1 MSAMDVVFLVLFGLL
16 TLRAF
21 LRGFTGEIFSL
32 ASFALGLV
40 AAIFFFKTGA
50 VFLRTLILKD
60 IPLVPEIMSF
70 VILFLIVFIIGKIL
84 ERMVKDIV
92 DRLKLG
98 GLNSFLGFILGMV
111 EGIARRALILV
122 VLSIQP
128 LFNPL
133 PLFAESII
141 ARLMLPLIGIAN
153 VYV

>member
-1 MSAMDVVFLVLFGLL
+1 MSAIDVVFLVLFGLL
-16 TLRAF
+16 TLRAS

-40 AAIFFFKTGA
+40 AAIFFFKAGA
-50 VFLRTLILKD
+50 AFLRTMILKD
-60 IPLVPEIMSF
+60 IPILPEIMAF
-70 VILFLIVFIIGKIL
+70 IILFIIVFIVGKIL
-84 ERMVKDIV
+84 ERIVKDIM

-111 EGIARRALILV
+111 EGIALIALILV

-128 LFNPL
+128 LFDPQ
-133 PLFAESII
+133 PLFAESIF
-141 ARLMLPLIGIAN
+141 ARLMLPLIGIAY